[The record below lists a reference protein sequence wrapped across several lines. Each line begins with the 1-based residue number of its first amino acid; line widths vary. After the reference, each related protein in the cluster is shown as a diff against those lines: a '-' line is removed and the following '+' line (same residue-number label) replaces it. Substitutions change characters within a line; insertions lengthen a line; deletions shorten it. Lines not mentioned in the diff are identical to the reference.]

1 MICAISPM
9 HKWLGRVPAFT
20 AACSCTLVGLKET
33 PTNINT
39 MHAAGANLVQSPF
52 GVSEE
57 GDAVPLSDTD
67 GHGGEAT
74 G

>member
-1 MICAISPM
+1 MTLPNNVDVLGDLCYLADAQVVRASP
-9 HKWLGRVPAFT
+9 
-20 AACSCTLVGLKET
+20 GLYRC
-33 PTNINT
+33 
-39 MHAAGANLVQSPF
+39 MLMLAAGANLVQSPF

-67 GHGGEAT
+67 GHGGEAS